1 MPDCDAHGPE
11 FSHRSIVY
19 GRPMAAARTGLDLG
33 AVVHRLTGDRVA
45 RYVVV
50 DRSQVDANAL
60 GVLALAD
67 AMTPELAATQK
78 RTHRGRVAAEA
89 ARRYRHR
96 DRVIG

>member
-1 MPDCDAHGPE
+1 
-11 FSHRSIVY
+11 VY
-19 GRPMAAARTGLDLG
+19 GRPLAAARTGLDLG
-33 AVVHRLTGDRVA
+33 PVAHRLTADRVA

-67 AMTPELAATQK
+67 AMTAELTAAQK
-78 RTHRGRVAAEA
+78 CTYRGRVAAQA